1 MDLTGPRA
9 LRFLD
14 DLKTP
19 EFGEAMESGGPVTV
33 TFGPFQ
39 LDLARRRLSR
49 DGVEAPLGERALDVL
64 CALVAAG
71 GDVVPKRELLA
82 RVWPG
87 VAVEENNLQVQVYAL
102 RRALGEDG
110 DAKGYIRTV
119 SGRGYRFVG
128 DPPSSAGPAIP
139 AQDIRYARGRDGT
152 HLAYAMVGEGP
163 PLVRAPLWMSHVEH
177 DWKTSIWSGLL
188 AALAESHALL
198 RYDGRGMGLSD
209 RDAPISF
216 DAAVED
222 LEAVVDAAGLERFA
236 LLGISQGAA
245 VSLAFAARHPE
256 RISRLVLAGGYARGR
271 LVVAPEGEAALEA
284 TKTLVREG
292 WGRDN
297 PAFRQIF
304 TSLGFPEATAT
315 QMHELNE
322 LQRLSATGEAAARIM
337 DMQAHID
344 VSADLVR
351 IRCPTLVLHSRD
363 DAWIPVERSREIA
376 REVTG
381 ARFGEIAGANH
392 VVLPQSPQFPDY
404 VARILAFLAEAG

>member
-1 MDLTGPRA
+1 
-9 LRFLD
+9 LD
-14 DLKTP
+14 DLKSP
-19 EFGEAMESGGPVTV
+19 EFGEAMESGGPPTV

-39 LDLARRRLSR
+39 LDLARRRLTR
-49 DGVEAPLGERALDVL
+49 AGVETPLGERALDVL
-64 CALVAAG
+64 CALVAADG
-71 GDVVPKRELLA
+71 EVVSKRDLLA
-82 RVWPG
+82 KVWPE
-87 VAVEENNLQVQVYAL
+87 VTVEENNLQVQVYAL

-110 DAKGYIRTV
+110 DARGYIRTA

-128 DPPSSAGPAIP
+128 DAAPSVAPAVP
-139 AQDIRYARGRDGT
+139 AQDIRYARGRDGA
-152 HLAYAMVGEGP
+152 HLAYAMAGEGP

-188 AALAESHALL
+188 AALAGSHALL

-222 LEAVVDAAGLERFA
+222 LEAVVYAAGLERFA

-245 VSLAFAARHPE
+245 VSLAFAARRPE
-256 RISRLVLAGGYARGR
+256 RVSKLVLAGGYARGR
-271 LVVAPEGEAALEA
+271 LVVAPESAAALEA

-322 LQRLSATGEAAARIM
+322 LQRISATGEAAARIM

-344 VSADLVR
+344 VSADLAR

-363 DAWIPVERSREIA
+363 DAWVPVERSREIA
-376 REVTG
+376 RAVAG
-381 ARFGEIAGANH
+381 ARFREIAGANH

-404 VARILAFLAEAG
+404 VGRILAFLAEPG